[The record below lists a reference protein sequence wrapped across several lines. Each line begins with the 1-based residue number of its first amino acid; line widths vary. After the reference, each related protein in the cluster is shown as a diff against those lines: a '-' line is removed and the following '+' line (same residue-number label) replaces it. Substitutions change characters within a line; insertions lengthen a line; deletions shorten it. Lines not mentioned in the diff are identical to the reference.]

1 MTQENG
7 SFQTKVIVVD
17 DDVVD
22 YNVIRRGFKK
32 ADMQATF
39 LWARD
44 GVEAIEL
51 LKSHRKQGEDLS
63 RCMLLVDLNMPRM
76 NGIELI
82 RHLRDDQHFQHSP
95 IVVLTTSKRDE
106 DREAASTFG
115 IEDYIVKDELMHNFD
130 RLLKVYKKID
140 HSTPI

>member
-1 MTQENG
+1 
-7 SFQTKVIVVD
+7 
-17 DDVVD
+17 
-22 YNVIRRGFKK
+22 
-32 ADMQATF
+32 
-39 LWARD
+39 
-44 GVEAIEL
+44 
-51 LKSHRKQGEDLS
+51 
-63 RCMLLVDLNMPRM
+63 MLLVDLNMPRM

-130 RLLKVYKKID
+130 LLLKVYKKID